1 MTTDP
6 RVSRLFVDPSIQLKA
21 SARPP
26 MKSVVLNIGAHA
38 DLDSFLMIVSTK
50 KKERLLLP
58 WDQEWEWKPPA
69 LPEH

>member
-50 KKERLLLP
+50 KKEE
-58 WDQEWEWKPPA
+58 Q
-69 LPEH
+69 